1 MRKKLIFTILFVFL
15 LSLIFIPAC
24 SRRTGGGDA
33 STGFSLTGG
42 GPPKIKLGPD
52 GKLKVAFIYIGPV
65 GDAGWTLSHDIA
77 RKKAEKT
84 LPFLQ
89 TSYIE
94 NVTESADSER
104 VMNKFAREG
113 YQVIVATSF
122 GYMDFVMNAARDNP
136 DTIFLHCSG
145 YRSGR
150 NVDAFFGRIY
160 QPRYLS
166 GLVAGLRTRTNIIGY
181 LAAHPIPEVI
191 QGIDAFTIGVRE
203 VNPRAKVKVIWTH
216 SWYDPAK
223 EREAAEVLMD
233 LQADVIAQHQDTAA
247 ALMAAEKRM
256 CFSIGYDT
264 DMRKFAPEGFLTA
277 PVWHWEKYYEKVFQ
291 AIKDGTWKPEKYFG
305 GLKEGIVDLA
315 PFGPNV
321 PKEARDLV
329 ASKRA
334 LIENGEWDVFWGP
347 IRDQKGEIKVREK
360 ARLTDEQI
368 KNLDWFVEGVEG
380 EIKK

>member
-1 MRKKLIFTILFVFL
+1 MKKISICTLFGLLL
-15 LSLIFIPAC
+15 LSLFFLPAC
-24 SRRTGGGDA
+24 SRKAEEGSADTGL
-33 STGFSLTGG
+33 SPTGS
-42 GPPKIKLGPD
+42 GPPKVKLGPD

-77 RKKAEKT
+77 RKKVEKT

-94 NVTESADSER
+94 NVTESADAER
-104 VMNKFAREG
+104 IMNNYAREG
-113 YQVIVATSF
+113 CQVIVATSF
-122 GYMDFVMNAARDNP
+122 GYMDFVQNAALANP

-145 YRSGR
+145 YKTAR
-150 NVDAFFGRIY
+150 NVDTFFGRIY

-166 GLVAGLRTRTNIIGY
+166 GLVAGMQTRTNIIGY

-203 VNPRAKVKVIWTH
+203 VNPKAKVKVIWTH

-233 LQADVIAQHQDTAA
+233 LRADVIAQHQDTAA

-264 DMRKFAPEGFLTA
+264 DMRKFAPKGFLTA
-277 PVWHWEKYYEKVFQ
+277 PIWHWDKYYASVFQ
-291 AIKDGTWKPEKYFG
+291 AVKDGTWKPEKYFG

-315 PFGPNV
+315 PFGPQV
-321 PKEARDLV
+321 SKKVRDLV
-329 ASKRA
+329 AGKRA
-334 LIENGEWDVFWGP
+334 LIEEGQWDVFWGP
-347 IRDQKGEIKVREK
+347 IRDQKGELKVREK
-360 ARLTDEQI
+360 EKLTDEQI

>member
-1 MRKKLIFTILFVFL
+1 MKKISICMLLGLFLFSLLFL
-15 LSLIFIPAC
+15 SAC
-24 SRRTGGGDA
+24 SRKEKEGSVSA
-33 STGFSLTGG
+33 GFSLKGDS
-42 GPPKIKLGPD
+42 PPKVKLGPD

-77 RKKAEKT
+77 RKKVEKA

-89 TSYIE
+89 TSFIE

-104 VMNKFAREG
+104 VMSKYAQEG

-122 GYMDFVMNAARDNP
+122 GYMDFVQNAARANP

-145 YRSGR
+145 YKTAR
-150 NVDAFFGRIY
+150 NMDTFFGRIY

-203 VNPRAKVKVIWTH
+203 VNPKAKVKVIWTH

-277 PVWHWEKYYEKVFQ
+277 PIWHWDKYYAAVFQ

-315 PFGPNV
+315 PFGPHV
-321 PKEARDLV
+321 SKEAKALV

-334 LIENGEWDVFWGP
+334 LIEEGQWDVFWGP
-347 IRDQKGEIKVREK
+347 IRDQNGELKVKEK
-360 ARLTDEQI
+360 EKLTDEQI